1 MKKIF
6 LQFTMLFFFVLFQF
20 QNNVQARVLAVIEKP
35 GIKLSEQDLE
45 RYISYY
51 GQESKA
57 VLSSPQKRLEFL
69 ENLVKM
75 LAVAAKAREEGL
87 DREPEIKDQIEFLTQ
102 KFLAKKYLT
111 RRLEAAMARV
121 RFTEEDLRTYYRTH
135 PEEFRLPAK
144 VRFTAL
150 VLKGEDPEALRQ
162 EAKRLQTALNRGE
175 LSLHLDYD
183 FYFVR
188 DSGLKPLNELDPPLR
203 QALEEL
209 PKGQWSQPIAYGSR
223 VVMVKKLAFE
233 PATRRPFA
241 EVKEE
246 IHKRLLSEARRLR
259 LRTIVQEILKEQGAR
274 LLTTPSQGEL
284 DSSK

>member
-1 MKKIF
+1 MNRALWLWSLF
-6 LQFTMLFFFVLFQF
+6 LLLLCLPGPAG
-20 QNNVQARVLAVIEKP
+20 ARVLAVIEKP
-35 GIKLSEQDLE
+35 GIKISEQDLD
-45 RYISYY
+45 RYLSYY
-51 GQESKA
+51 GEEAKA

-87 DREPEIKDQIEFLTQ
+87 DREPEIRDQIEFLTQ
-102 KFLAKKYLT
+102 KFLAKKYLA

-144 VRFTAL
+144 VRFAAL
-150 VLKGEDPEALRQ
+150 VLKGDDPEVLRQ
-162 EAKRLQTALNRGE
+162 EAERLRAALNRRE
-175 LSLHLDYD
+175 LTLHLGYD

-188 DSGLKPLNELDPPLR
+188 DSGFKPLKELDWPMR

-233 PATRRPFA
+233 PATQRPFA

-246 IHKRLLSEARRLR
+246 IRQRLLSEARRLR
-259 LRTIVQEILKEQGAR
+259 LRTIVQEILREERAR
-274 LLTTPSQGEL
+274 LLVTPGQKAPGN
-284 DSSK
+284 